1 MNALLFASSLIVS
14 FIFMI
19 IYYLLYDDSLLFLY
33 FTTFFGSVT
42 SILNHGI
49 SNAIFKCIDRFAVAI
64 CAIIY
69 LSYILFRLDQI
80 YMYLS
85 LIYITNAVSFYFVSK
100 ITRKNMYHLMTH
112 LLIVPLFLIL
122 HL

>member
-1 MNALLFASSLIVS
+1 MNELLFISSLIVS

-19 IYYLLYDDSLLFLY
+19 IYYLLYDESLLFLY

-49 SNAIFKCIDRFAVAI
+49 SNTIFKCIDRFAVAI

-69 LSYILFRLDQI
+69 FFYILFRLDPI
-80 YMYLS
+80 YMYLA
-85 LIYITNAVSFYFVSK
+85 LIYIMNAMSFYFVSK
-100 ITRKNMYHLMTH
+100 LTKKNMYHLMTH
-112 LLIVPLFLIL
+112 LLIVPLFLIW